1 MDDCIFCKIVRGEI
15 PSTRVAESDRAI
27 AFEDIAP
34 KAPVHTLVIPK
45 EHIAALHEA
54 TDADR
59 EMLADCLLLCNEVAR
74 IKGIGGPVAGH
85 GQILVVPDLE
95 AGNMLAKNLTFLAHA
110 DAAGIVLGARVPIVL
125 TSRADSVRTRLA
137 SCAVA
142 AIYANARR
150 ATTAVPA

>member
-1 MDDCIFCKIVRGEI
+1 MEDCIFCKIVRGEI
-15 PSTRVAESDRAI
+15 PSTRVAESQWAI

-74 IKGIGGPVAGH
+74 IKGVDESGYRVVTSDGPDGGQEVGH
-85 GQILVVPDLE
+85 LH
-95 AGNMLAKNLTFLAHA
+95 FH
-110 DAAGIVLGARVPIVL
+110 VLGGRKLQFGV
-125 TSRADSVRTRLA
+125 
-137 SCAVA
+137 
-142 AIYANARR
+142 
-150 ATTAVPA
+150 

>member
-54 TDADR
+54 TDVDR
-59 EMLADCLLLCNEVAR
+59 DVLADCLLLCNEVAR
-74 IKGIGGPVAGH
+74 IKGVEVSGFRVMTSDGPDGGQEVAH
-85 GQILVVPDLE
+85 LH
-95 AGNMLAKNLTFLAHA
+95 FH
-110 DAAGIVLGARVPIVL
+110 VLGGRKLLFGV
-125 TSRADSVRTRLA
+125 
-137 SCAVA
+137 
-142 AIYANARR
+142 
-150 ATTAVPA
+150 

>member
-54 TDADR
+54 TGADR

-74 IKGIGGPVAGH
+74 IKDIDLSGFRVVTSDGPDGGQEVAH
-85 GQILVVPDLE
+85 LH
-95 AGNMLAKNLTFLAHA
+95 FH
-110 DAAGIVLGARVPIVL
+110 VLGGRKLQFGV
-125 TSRADSVRTRLA
+125 
-137 SCAVA
+137 
-142 AIYANARR
+142 
-150 ATTAVPA
+150 